1 MTYILTPQSEL
12 EAVNEILSSIGSSPV
27 DTLDESLDVDVIN
40 AKRLLEATSRE
51 IQSRGWYFNTED
63 SVTLQ
68 PDTDS
73 NMVPCPENYLFFYID
88 VYQLVRQ
95 SGYFFDIASRT
106 SEFPN
111 GLTVTLIRYLQ
122 FDELPEVFRKY
133 ITVRTA
139 RLFQMRFLG
148 AQELDVSLQFAE
160 SEAYSAIVDFDL
172 KTGNYNIYNDDTFN
186 SGNIGRS

>member
-73 NMVPCPENYLFFYID
+73 NRVPCPENYLVFYSD
-88 VYQLVRQ
+88 GYQLVRQ

-122 FDELPEVFRKY
+122 FDELPEAFRKY

>member
-73 NMVPCPENYLFFYID
+73 NRVPCPENYLVFYSD
-88 VYQLVRQ
+88 GYQLVRQ
-95 SGYFFDIASRT
+95 SGYFFDISSRT
-106 SEFPN
+106 DEFPN

-148 AQELDVSLQFAE
+148 AQEIDVSLQFAE
-160 SEAYSAIVDFDL
+160 SEAYSAIIDFEL
-172 KTGNYNIYNDDTFN
+172 KTGNYNVYNDDTFN

>member
-73 NMVPCPENYLFFYID
+73 NMVPCPENYLVFYSD
-88 VYQLVRQ
+88 GYQLVRQ

-122 FDELPEVFRKY
+122 FDELPEAFRKY

>member
-51 IQSRGWYFNTED
+51 VQSKGWYFNTED

-73 NMVPCPENYLFFYID
+73 NRVPCPENYLVFYSD
-88 VYQLVRQ
+88 GYQLVRQ
-95 SGYFFDIASRT
+95 SGYFFDIAS
-106 SEFPN
+106 
-111 GLTVTLIRYLQ
+111 
-122 FDELPEVFRKY
+122 
-133 ITVRTA
+133 
-139 RLFQMRFLG
+139 
-148 AQELDVSLQFAE
+148 
-160 SEAYSAIVDFDL
+160 
-172 KTGNYNIYNDDTFN
+172 
-186 SGNIGRS
+186 

>member
-12 EAVNEILSSIGSSPV
+12 EAVNEILSSIGSNPV

-73 NMVPCPENYLFFYID
+73 NMVPCPENYLVFYSD
-88 VYQLVRQ
+88 GYQLVRQ

>member
-73 NMVPCPENYLFFYID
+73 NRVPCPENYLVFYSD
-88 VYQLVRQ
+88 GYQLVRQ

-106 SEFPN
+106 DEFPN

-148 AQELDVSLQFAE
+148 AQEIDVSLQFAE
-160 SEAYSAIVDFDL
+160 SEAYSAIIDFEL
-172 KTGNYNIYNDDTFN
+172 KTGNYNVYNDDTFN

>member
-51 IQSRGWYFNTED
+51 VQSKGWYFNTED

-73 NMVPCPENYLFFYID
+73 NRVPCPENYLVFYSD
-88 VYQLVRQ
+88 GYQLVRQ

-148 AQELDVSLQFAE
+148 AQEIDASLQFAE
-160 SEAYSAIVDFDL
+160 SEAYSALVDFEL
-172 KTGNYNIYNDDTFN
+172 KTGNYNVYNDDTFN

>member
-73 NMVPCPENYLFFYID
+73 NKVPCPENYLVFYSD
-88 VYQLVRQ
+88 GYQLVRQ

-148 AQELDVSLQFAE
+148 AQEIDASLQFAE
-160 SEAYSAIVDFDL
+160 SESYSAIIDFEL
-172 KTGNYNIYNDDTFN
+172 KTGNYNVYNDDTFN

>member
-73 NMVPCPENYLFFYID
+73 NKVPCPENYLVFYSD
-88 VYQLVRQ
+88 GYQLVRQ

-106 SEFPN
+106 DEFPN

-148 AQELDVSLQFAE
+148 AQEIDASLQFAE
-160 SEAYSAIVDFDL
+160 SEAYSAIIDFEL
-172 KTGNYNIYNDDTFN
+172 KTGNYNVYNDDTFN

>member
-73 NMVPCPENYLFFYID
+73 NMVPCPENYLVFYSD
-88 VYQLVRQ
+88 GYQLVRQ

>member
-1 MTYILTPQSEL
+1 M
-12 EAVNEILSSIGSSPV
+12 
-27 DTLDESLDVDVIN
+27 
-40 AKRLLEATSRE
+40 
-51 IQSRGWYFNTED
+51 
-63 SVTLQ
+63 
-68 PDTDS
+68 
-73 NMVPCPENYLFFYID
+73 FYSD
-88 VYQLVRQ
+88 GYQLVRQ

-148 AQELDVSLQFAE
+148 AQEIDASLQFAE
-160 SEAYSAIVDFDL
+160 SEAYSALVDFEL

>member
-1 MTYILTPQSEL
+1 MTYIMTPQSEL

-73 NMVPCPENYLFFYID
+73 NMVPCPENYLVFYSD
-88 VYQLVRQ
+88 GYQLVRQ

>member
-73 NMVPCPENYLFFYID
+73 DRVPCPENYLVFYSD
-88 VYQLVRQ
+88 GYQLVRQ

-148 AQELDVSLQFAE
+148 AQEIDVSLQFAE
-160 SEAYSAIVDFDL
+160 SEAYSAIIDFEL
-172 KTGNYNIYNDDTFN
+172 KTGNYNVYNDDTFN

>member
-63 SVTLQ
+63 SITLQ

-73 NMVPCPENYLFFYID
+73 NRVPCPENYLVFYSD
-88 VYQLVRQ
+88 GYQLVRQ

-106 SEFPN
+106 DEFPN

-148 AQELDVSLQFAE
+148 AQEIDASLQFAE
-160 SEAYSAIVDFDL
+160 SEAYSAIIDFEL
-172 KTGNYNIYNDDTFN
+172 KTGNYNVYNDDTFN

>member
-73 NMVPCPENYLFFYID
+73 NMVPCPENYLVFYSD
-88 VYQLVRQ
+88 GYQLVRQ

-160 SEAYSAIVDFDL
+160 SEAYSAIVDFEL

>member
-73 NMVPCPENYLFFYID
+73 NRVPCPENYLVFYSD
-88 VYQLVRQ
+88 GYQLVRQ
-95 SGYFFDIASRT
+95 SGYFFDITSRT
-106 SEFPN
+106 DEFPN

-148 AQELDVSLQFAE
+148 AQEIDASLQFAE
-160 SEAYSAIVDFDL
+160 SEAYSAIIDFEL
-172 KTGNYNIYNDDTFN
+172 KTGNYNVYNDDTFN

>member
-73 NMVPCPENYLFFYID
+73 NRVPCPENYLVFYSD
-88 VYQLVRQ
+88 GYQLVRQ

-106 SEFPN
+106 DEFPN

-148 AQELDVSLQFAE
+148 AQEIDASLQFAE
-160 SEAYSAIVDFDL
+160 SEAYSAIIDFEL
-172 KTGNYNIYNDDTFN
+172 KTGNYNVYNDDTFN

>member
-27 DTLDESLDVDVIN
+27 DTLDESLDADVIN

-51 IQSRGWYFNTED
+51 VQSKGWYFNTED

-73 NMVPCPENYLFFYID
+73 NRVPCPENYLVFYSD
-88 VYQLVRQ
+88 GYQLVRQ

-148 AQELDVSLQFAE
+148 AQEIDASLQFAE
-160 SEAYSAIVDFDL
+160 SEAYSALVDFEL